1 MPDHP
6 GPGPGESASH
16 RSDDLGRGSTTVSAT
31 PPTRLPFAQGLR
43 KPAATVASASG
54 APNLTGRRAGRC
66 AAPFAYKQS
75 RFRGGPRR
83 VALLKT
89 DRLSREPDEPVVAPL
104 VAKEWPAQAT
114 AGRCSVA
121 DPLVSSDYSRSQKQS
136 RGAWAAGACLM
147 PHWGHIA
154 ILTARPRRESRGGGD
169 FLTAS
174 GEKPSPGSVLLA
186 QFSKARSR
194 RAGPLGRRPRAL
206 VFE

>member
-121 DPLVSSDYSRSQKQS
+121 DPLVSSDYLQIAKAVARSMGRWRVLDAPLGS
-136 RGAWAAGACLM
+136 HRHTDRSPPEGVAWRRRL
-147 PHWGHIA
+147 
-154 ILTARPRRESRGGGD
+154 LDRVRREAVSWQRPACPVQQSP
-169 FLTAS
+169 LAS
-174 GEKPSPGSVLLA
+174 CRTLRTPPPG
-186 QFSKARSR
+186 
-194 RAGPLGRRPRAL
+194 LGL
-206 VFE
+206 